1 MNSVRSNLCL
11 IRTDLVEL
19 GSFGSIEQGKLW
31 RRAKYLTICKCINYL
46 KKQNQ
51 F

>member
-1 MNSVRSNLCL
+1 MYAVKLL
-11 IRTDLVEL
+11 RTQTVT
-19 GSFGSIEQGKLW
+19 IEQGKLW